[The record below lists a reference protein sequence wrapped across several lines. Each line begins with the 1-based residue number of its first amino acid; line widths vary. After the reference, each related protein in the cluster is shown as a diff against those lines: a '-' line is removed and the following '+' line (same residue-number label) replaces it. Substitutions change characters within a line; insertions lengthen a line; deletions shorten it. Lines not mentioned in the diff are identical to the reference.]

1 MTRGSCEA
9 PTDAEIIVVSQSD
22 PHQFGAIFDRHF
34 DAIHRYLSRRIG
46 VSIADDLAAQTFTE
60 AFVHRERYDVDQ
72 PDSRPWLYGIAS
84 NLLRRHH
91 RTEVRQLRAYAR
103 SGVDPVIDLDLE
115 AVAERLDAGDAVPRI
130 AAALATL
137 NHGDR
142 EVLLL
147 YAWADLSY
155 LDISHA
161 LDIPIGTVRSRLN
174 RARRVMR
181 EQLDK
186 SEHYQE
192 DDRDILHPMEATD
205 GRS

>member
-1 MTRGSCEA
+1 MTHRGHET
-9 PTDAEIIVVSQSD
+9 PTDAEIIVASQSD
-22 PHQFGAIFDRHF
+22 RRQFGAIFDRHF

-46 VSIADDLAAQTFTE
+46 ESIADDLSAQTFTE
-60 AFVHRERYDVDQ
+60 AFAQRERYDVDR

-103 SGVDPVIDLDLE
+103 SGIDPVIDPDLE
-115 AVAERLDAGDAVPRI
+115 AVAERVDAGDAGPRI
-130 AAALATL
+130 AAALTTL

-181 EQLDK
+181 EQLGGIGQ
-186 SEHYQE
+186 YQE
-192 DDRDILHPMEATD
+192 NDFDPRYPLEATD

>member
-1 MTRGSCEA
+1 MTHGTCETS
-9 PTDAEIIVVSQSD
+9 TDAEIIVVSQSD
-22 PHQFGAIFDRHF
+22 PRQFGAIFDRHF
-34 DAIHRYLSRRIG
+34 DAIHRYLSRRVG
-46 VSIADDLAAQTFTE
+46 ESIADDLAAQTFTE
-60 AFVHRERYDVDQ
+60 AFAHRERYDVDQ

-84 NLLRRHH
+84 NLLRRYH

-103 SGVDPVIDLDLE
+103 SGIDPDIDPDLE
-115 AVAERLDAGDAVPRI
+115 AVAERLDAGDAGPRI

-181 EQLDK
+181 EQLGQIGQ
-186 SEHYQE
+186 YQE
-192 DDRDILHPMEATD
+192 EDHDTRYPLETTD

>member
-1 MTRGSCEA
+1 MTHGTCETS
-9 PTDAEIIVVSQSD
+9 TDAEIIVVSQSD
-22 PHQFGAIFDRHF
+22 PRQFGAIFDRHF
-34 DAIHRYLSRRIG
+34 DAIHRYLSRRVG
-46 VSIADDLAAQTFTE
+46 ESIADDLAAQTFTE
-60 AFVHRERYDVDQ
+60 AFAHRERYDVDR

-103 SGVDPVIDLDLE
+103 SGIDPVIDPDLE
-115 AVAERLDAGDAVPRI
+115 AVAERLDADSAGPSI

-181 EQLDK
+181 KQLGQIGQ
-186 SEHYQE
+186 YQE
-192 DDRDILHPMEATD
+192 EDHEIRYPMEATD